1 MIDRP
6 TSRIVLLDPDERVL
20 LFKYAGDN
28 VRDPAQP
35 ADAVQPAFF
44 WCTPGGG
51 LLPGETFEAAA
62 LRELWEET
70 GITDLTLGPVVLERE
85 KLVVVRDVPILGRER
100 YFVAWTRT
108 TVITLA
114 NQEAIERADYRDHRW
129 WSLEDLRSTHEVVFP
144 EGLAEWVA
152 DVIDGGQRR

>member
-6 TSRIVLLDPDERVL
+6 TSRIVLLEPDERVL

-70 GITDLTLGPVVLERE
+70 GITDVTLGPVVLERE
-85 KLVVVRDVPILGRER
+85 KLVVMRDVPILGRER

-114 NQEAIERADYRDHRW
+114 NQEAMERADYRDHRW
-129 WSLEDLRSTHEVVFP
+129 WSLADLRTTDAVIFP
-144 EGLAEWVA
+144 EGFAELVA
-152 DVIDGGQRR
+152 AVVGVGRQA